1 MIVPGESKVKA
12 ANAAICDAAP
22 RGGPSR
28 RYAARRIVIWR
39 DFAGLLHRIKLDEQS
54 AALGVNAKKYR
65 STVPFLVACHGFEV

>member
-1 MIVPGESKVKA
+1 VAQRRVAGLS
-12 ANAAICDAAP
+12 
-22 RGGPSR
+22 RGVQR
-28 RYAARRIVIWR
+28 VRIVVWR